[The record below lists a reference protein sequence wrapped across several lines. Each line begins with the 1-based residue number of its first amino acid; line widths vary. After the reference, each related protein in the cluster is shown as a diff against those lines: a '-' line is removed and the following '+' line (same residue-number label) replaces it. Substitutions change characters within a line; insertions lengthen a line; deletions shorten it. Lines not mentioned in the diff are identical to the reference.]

1 MIRVWYVQ
9 NYLVYNGCINSA
21 YGKDSVSKP
30 AKKTKR
36 MSVYANLTNKRRIKK
51 DASSRKRAEYLA
63 TLPKHPVKR
72 FFYRLHPKRVA
83 AYWFSKRGLFMA
95 LKIVGVSVLISVLFV
110 GGLFAYFRKDLDKI
124 RPGEISKR
132 VQTTVT
138 KYYDRNDKL
147 LWEDKGT
154 GNYRLVVESDQISK
168 YLKDATVA
176 LEDKDFYKHGGISI
190 SGLAR
195 AVVTNASGRQV
206 QGGSTLTQQLV
217 KQVFFVEDADKR
229 GLDGIP
235 RKIKEVILAI
245 EIERMYNNKDQILT
259 LYLNESPYG
268 GRRNGAESA
277 AQTYFGKSAK
287 DLTLA
292 ESALLAAIPQNPSVF
307 NPYNTDGNEALI
319 SRQHTAL
326 KYMAEQGYI
335 TQKEADEAIAYPVLD
350 DLRPLTEQL
359 EDIKAPHF
367 VLMVRSQLEKEL
379 GEAVVGRGGLTVK
392 TSLDLDIQNKLEEQV
407 TAFFNSGTP
416 ERNGISNTAATVEDT
431 QTGQIIA
438 MVGSRD
444 FNYPGFGQDNAATAF
459 IQPGSSIKPFVFA
472 ELFKDK
478 GEGKQNYGSGT
489 VLRDENVDKIYGA
502 KLYNWD
508 SRFMGNLTIRRG
520 LALSRNTPA
529 VKAMYISGIEPTI
542 ETIRGI
548 GNKSYCTQE
557 EAANGGVFLSSAIG
571 SCGSKETDLVNA
583 YATLGRMGVYKPST
597 SVIEVKNSQGD
608 VLKKWKDESKEV
620 LDPQIAYILNDIL
633 ADQSASAALH
643 GYGATS
649 VPGVKTSVKTG
660 TSDKDQKPKDLWI
673 ASYSPALTMGIWLGN
688 SDTSNIRSSTS
699 SLAMPVVRSV
709 MQYAHQEIY
718 AKDGRWNSN
727 MWYTKPVGIQQV
739 GSELYPS
746 WWNKTQGRA
755 NAKLTF
761 DKVSKKKATDCTP
774 PNARIELDVTKSIDP
789 ITKTE
794 VYTAPDGYDATKDD
808 DAHSCDDALPT
819 IGTIS
824 VDKTGGNHII
834 KFSVS
839 PGKFGLSSVDV
850 IVGDKTIK
858 GGEPVS
864 SSGGTVT
871 AQVSTSGLSG
881 VQSVTVNLSD
891 EGLYSVSRSATFNAS

>member
-1 MIRVWYVQ
+1 
-9 NYLVYNGCINSA
+9 
-21 YGKDSVSKP
+21 
-30 AKKTKR
+30 
-36 MSVYANLTNKRRIKK
+36 
-51 DASSRKRAEYLA
+51 
-63 TLPKHPVKR
+63 
-72 FFYRLHPKRVA
+72 
-83 AYWFSKRGLFMA
+83 MA
-95 LKIVGVSVLISVLFV
+95 LKIAGVSILLMVLFV

-154 GNYRLVVESDQISK
+154 GDYRLVVDSDQLSK

-176 LEDKDFYKHGGISI
+176 LEDKDYYKHGGISI
-190 SGLAR
+190 TGLAR
-195 AVVTNASGRQV
+195 AVVTNASGGQV

-217 KQVFFVEDADKR
+217 KQVFFAEDAGKR
-229 GLDGIP
+229 GLNGIP

-245 EIERMYNNKDQILT
+245 EIERMYDKDQILA

-292 ESALLAAIPQNPSVF
+292 EAALLAAIPQNPTVF

-319 SRQHTAL
+319 SRQQTAL
-326 KYMAEQGYI
+326 RYMAEQGYI
-335 TQKEADEAIAYPVLD
+335 TQKEADDAIAYPVLD
-350 DLRPLTEQL
+350 GLRPLTEQL
-359 EDIKAPHF
+359 ENIKAPHF

-407 TAFFNSGTP
+407 SAFFNSGTP
-416 ERNGISNTAATVEDT
+416 ERNGISNTASTVEDT
-431 QTGQIIA
+431 QTGQIVA

-478 GEGKQNYGSGT
+478 GDGKQNYGSGT

-508 SRFMGNLTIRRG
+508 SKFMGNLTIRRS

-529 VKAMYISGIEPTI
+529 VKAMYISGIEPTV
-542 ETIRGI
+542 ETIRAI
-548 GNKSYCTQE
+548 GNESYCKQE
-557 EAANGGVFLSSAIG
+557 EAATGGLFLSSAIG
-571 SCGSKETDLVNA
+571 SCGSKEVDLTNA

-633 ADQSASAALH
+633 ADQTASAALH

-660 TSDKDQKPKDLWI
+660 TSDRDQKPKDLWI
-673 ASYSPALTMGIWLGN
+673 ASYSPALTMTIWLGN

-699 SLAMPVVRSV
+699 SLAMPVVRGV

-727 MWYTKPVGIQQV
+727 MWYTKPSGIQQV

-746 WWNKTQGRA
+746 WWNKNQGKSK
-755 NAKLTF
+755 AKLTF
-761 DKVSKKKATDCTP
+761 DKVSKNKATDCTP
-774 PNARIELDVTKSIDP
+774 PNARIELEVTKSTDP
-789 ITKTE
+789 VTKSE
-794 VYTAPDGYDATKDD
+794 VYIAPDGYDASKNDD
-808 DAHSCDDALPT
+808 VHSCGDAQPVIDL
-819 IGTIS
+819 ID
-824 VDKTGGNHII
+824 VKKTGDSYTV
-834 KFSVS
+834 KFNVS
-839 PGKFGLSSVDV
+839 PGKFKLTSVD
-850 IVGDKTIK
+850 IVVGGKTIK
-858 GGEPVS
+858 SGESVS
-864 SSGGTVT
+864 ANGGTVT
-871 AQVSTSGLSG
+871 AQVSGSGLSG
-881 VQSVTVNLSD
+881 VQTVTVNLSD
-891 EGLYSVSRSATFNAS
+891 EGMYSVSRSATFDAD

>member
-1 MIRVWYVQ
+1 M
-9 NYLVYNGCINSA
+9 
-21 YGKDSVSKP
+21 SKP
-30 AKKTKR
+30 AKKNKR
-36 MSVYANLTNKRRIKK
+36 MSVYANLSNKRRTKK

-72 FFYRLHPKRVA
+72 FFYRLHPKRLA

-95 LKIVGVSVLISVLFV
+95 LKIAGVSILLMVLFV

-154 GNYRLVVESDQISK
+154 GDYRLVVDSDQLSK

-176 LEDKDFYKHGGISI
+176 LEDKDYYKHGGISI
-190 SGLAR
+190 TGLAR
-195 AVVTNASGRQV
+195 AAVTNASGGQV

-217 KQVFFVEDADKR
+217 KQVFFAEDAGKR
-229 GLDGIP
+229 GLNGIP

-245 EIERMYNNKDQILT
+245 EIERMYDKDQILA

-292 ESALLAAIPQNPSVF
+292 EAALLAAIPQNPTVF

-319 SRQHTAL
+319 SRQQTAL
-326 KYMAEQGYI
+326 RYMAEQGYI
-335 TQKEADEAIAYPVLD
+335 TQKEADDAIAYPVLD
-350 DLRPLTEQL
+350 GLRPLTEQL
-359 EDIKAPHF
+359 ENIKAPHF

-407 TAFFNSGTP
+407 SAFFNSGTP
-416 ERNGISNTAATVEDT
+416 ERNGISNTASTVEDT
-431 QTGQIIA
+431 QTGQIVA

-478 GEGKQNYGSGT
+478 GDGKQNYGSGT

-508 SRFMGNLTIRRG
+508 SRFMGNLTIRRS

-529 VKAMYISGIEPTI
+529 VKAMYISGVEPTVD
-542 ETIRGI
+542 TIRAI
-548 GNKSYCTQE
+548 GNESYCKRE
-557 EAANGGVFLSSAIG
+557 EAATGGLFLSSAIG
-571 SCGSKETDLVNA
+571 SCGSKEVDLTNA

-673 ASYSPALTMGIWLGN
+673 ASYSPALTMTIWLGN

-699 SLAMPVVRSV
+699 SLAMPVVRGV

-718 AKDGRWNSN
+718 AKDGKWNSN
-727 MWYTKPVGIQQV
+727 MWYTKPSGIQQV

-746 WWNKTQGRA
+746 WWNKNQGKSK
-755 NAKLTF
+755 AKLTF

-774 PNARIELDVTKSIDP
+774 SNARIELEVTKSTDP
-789 ITKTE
+789 VTKSE
-794 VYTAPDGYDATKDD
+794 VYTAPDGYDASKDD
-808 DAHSCDDALPT
+808 DVHSCGDAQPVIDL
-819 IGTIS
+819 ID
-824 VDKTGGNHII
+824 VKETGGSYTV
-834 KFSVS
+834 KFNVS
-839 PGKFGLSSVDV
+839 PGKFKLTSVD
-850 IVGDKTIK
+850 IVVGGKTIK
-858 GGEPVS
+858 SGESVS
-864 SSGGTVT
+864 ANGGTVT
-871 AQVSTSGLSG
+871 AQVSGSGLSG
-881 VQSVTVNLSD
+881 VQTVTVNLSD
-891 EGLYSVSRSATFNAS
+891 EGMYSVSRSATFDVD

>member
-1 MIRVWYVQ
+1 
-9 NYLVYNGCINSA
+9 
-21 YGKDSVSKP
+21 
-30 AKKTKR
+30 
-36 MSVYANLTNKRRIKK
+36 
-51 DASSRKRAEYLA
+51 
-63 TLPKHPVKR
+63 
-72 FFYRLHPKRVA
+72 
-83 AYWFSKRGLFMA
+83 MA
-95 LKIVGVSVLISVLFV
+95 LKIAGVSILLMVLFV

-154 GNYRLVVESDQISK
+154 GDYRLVVDSDQLSK

-176 LEDKDFYKHGGISI
+176 LEDKDYYKHSGISI
-190 SGLAR
+190 TGLAR
-195 AVVTNASGRQV
+195 AVVTNASGGQV

-217 KQVFFVEDADKR
+217 KQVFFAEDAGKR

-245 EIERMYNNKDQILT
+245 EIERMYDKDQILA

-292 ESALLAAIPQNPSVF
+292 EAALLAAIPQNPTVF

-319 SRQHTAL
+319 SRQQTAL
-326 KYMAEQGYI
+326 RYMAEQGYI
-335 TQKEADEAIAYPVLD
+335 TQKEADDAIAYPVLD
-350 DLRPLTEQL
+350 GLRPLSEQL
-359 EDIKAPHF
+359 ENIKAPHF

-407 TAFFNSGTP
+407 SAFFNSGTP
-416 ERNGISNTAATVEDT
+416 ERNGISNTASTVEDT
-431 QTGQIIA
+431 QTGQIVA

-478 GEGKQNYGSGT
+478 GDGKQNYGSGT

-508 SRFMGNLTIRRG
+508 SRFMGNLTIRRS

-529 VKAMYISGIEPTI
+529 VKAMYISGVEPTV
-542 ETIRGI
+542 ETIRAI
-548 GNKSYCTQE
+548 GNESYCKQE
-557 EAANGGVFLSSAIG
+557 EAATGGLFLSSAIG
-571 SCGSKETDLVNA
+571 SCGSKEVDLTNA

-633 ADQSASAALH
+633 ADQTASAALH

-660 TSDKDQKPKDLWI
+660 TSDRDQKPKDLWI
-673 ASYSPALTMGIWLGN
+673 ASYSPALTMTIWLGN

-699 SLAMPVVRSV
+699 SLAMPVVRGV

-727 MWYTKPVGIQQV
+727 MWYTKPSGIQQV

-746 WWNKTQGRA
+746 WWNKNQGKS

-774 PNARIELDVTKSIDP
+774 SNARIELQVTKSTDP
-789 ITKTE
+789 ITKSE
-794 VYTAPDGYDATKDD
+794 VYIAPDGYDASKNDD
-808 DAHSCDDALPT
+808 VHSCGDAQPVIDL
-819 IGTIS
+819 ID
-824 VDKTGGNHII
+824 VKKTGSSYTV
-834 KFSVS
+834 KFNVS
-839 PGKFGLSSVDV
+839 PGKFKLTSVD
-850 IVGDKTIK
+850 IVVGGKTIK
-858 GGEPVS
+858 SGESVS
-864 SSGGTVT
+864 ANGGTVT
-871 AQVSTSGLSG
+871 AQVSGSGLSG
-881 VQSVTVNLSD
+881 VQTVTVNLSD
-891 EGLYSVSRSATFNAS
+891 EGMYSVSRSATFDAD

>member
-1 MIRVWYVQ
+1 
-9 NYLVYNGCINSA
+9 
-21 YGKDSVSKP
+21 
-30 AKKTKR
+30 
-36 MSVYANLTNKRRIKK
+36 
-51 DASSRKRAEYLA
+51 
-63 TLPKHPVKR
+63 
-72 FFYRLHPKRVA
+72 
-83 AYWFSKRGLFMA
+83 MA
-95 LKIVGVSVLISVLFV
+95 LKIAGVSILLMVLFV

-154 GNYRLVVESDQISK
+154 GDYRLVVDSDQLSK

-176 LEDKDFYKHGGISI
+176 LEDKDYYKHGGISI
-190 SGLAR
+190 TGLAR
-195 AVVTNASGRQV
+195 AVVTNASGGQV

-217 KQVFFVEDADKR
+217 KQVFFAEDAGKR

-245 EIERMYNNKDQILT
+245 EIERMYDKDQILA

-292 ESALLAAIPQNPSVF
+292 EAALLAAIPQSPTVF
-307 NPYNTDGNEALI
+307 DPYNTDGNEALI
-319 SRQHTAL
+319 SRQQTAL
-326 KYMAEQGYI
+326 RYMAEQGYI
-335 TQKEADEAIAYPVLD
+335 TQKEADDAIAYPVLD
-350 DLRPLTEQL
+350 GLRPLSEQL
-359 EDIKAPHF
+359 ENIKAPHF

-407 TAFFNSGTP
+407 SAFFNSGTP
-416 ERNGISNTAATVEDT
+416 ERNGISNTASTVEDT
-431 QTGQIIA
+431 QTGQIVA

-478 GEGKQNYGSGT
+478 GDGKQNYGSGS
-489 VLRDENVDKIYGA
+489 VLRDDNVDKIYGA

-508 SRFMGNLTIRRG
+508 SRFMGNLTIRRS
-520 LALSRNTPA
+520 LALSRNTTA
-529 VKAMYISGIEPTI
+529 VKAMYISGVEPTV
-542 ETIRGI
+542 ETIRAI
-548 GNKSYCTQE
+548 GNESYCKQE
-557 EAANGGVFLSSAIG
+557 EAATGGLFLSSAIG
-571 SCGSKETDLVNA
+571 SCGSKEVDLTNA

-633 ADQSASAALH
+633 ADQTASAALH

-673 ASYSPALTMGIWLGN
+673 ASYSPALTMTIWLGN

-699 SLAMPVVRSV
+699 SLAMPVVRGV

-727 MWYTKPVGIQQV
+727 MWYTKPSGIQQV

-746 WWNKTQGRA
+746 WWNKNQGKSK
-755 NAKLTF
+755 AKLTF
-761 DKVSKKKATDCTP
+761 DKVSKNKATDCTP
-774 PNARIELDVTKSIDP
+774 SNARIELEVTKSTDP
-789 ITKTE
+789 VTKSE
-794 VYTAPDGYDATKDD
+794 VYIAPDGYDASKNDD
-808 DAHSCDDALPT
+808 VHSCGDAQPVIDL
-819 IGTIS
+819 ID
-824 VDKTGGNHII
+824 VKKTGGSYTV
-834 KFSVS
+834 KFNVS
-839 PGKFGLSSVDV
+839 PGKFKLTSVD
-850 IVGDKTIK
+850 IVVGGKTIK
-858 GGEPVS
+858 SGESVS
-864 SSGGTVT
+864 ANGGTVT
-871 AQVSTSGLSG
+871 AQVSGSGLSG
-881 VQSVTVNLSD
+881 VQTVTVNLSD
-891 EGLYSVSRSATFNAS
+891 EGMYSVSRSATFDAD